1 MTLQEKLYSLRRKAG
16 YSQEELAEKLGV
28 SRQAVSKWE
37 RGESSPDIN
46 NVIAITQLYDVSV
59 DELVSC
65 IRGDNSV
72 LYGSRKSSGISLKK
86 PESTV
91 NSAEVQYEN
100 SAENAPDDG
109 EIYPDPRPQTAAEA
123 YPQQENTFQS
133 EVKTAENIGTYT
145 QTYANNP
152 PAVQSK
158 KGFFGRKS
166 STGTYSG
173 ISPET
178 AELCKKLK
186 KFPFWALA
194 ITVFLASLG
203 ILNYAS
209 YLSYVG
215 YVAVPA
221 VVCGLSIPLY
231 YSIVRAIEKND
242 PIHFGYPFFAGIM
255 AMFSLPH
262 IYRDAEIAAMIVFWA
277 LSVPLYYTAAAAY
290 KHKKMKYFCFPVLVA
305 MIYVI
310 GAILLGESAAVGLLW
325 TFGLIPFYYI
335 YSSKLDKLF
344 FGPKSAKKG
353 KRGFF
358 RRK

>member
-91 NSAEVQYEN
+91 NSAEVEYEN
-100 SAENAPDDG
+100 PAENAPDDG
-109 EIYPDPRPQTAAEA
+109 EIYPDPRSQTAAET
-123 YPQQENTFQS
+123 YSQQEKTFQS

-145 QTYANNP
+145 RTYANNP
-152 PAVQSK
+152 PAVQQK

-166 STGTYSG
+166 STDTYSG

-209 YLSYVG
+209 YLSYA
-215 YVAVPA
+215 AVPA

-242 PIHFGYPFFAGIM
+242 PIHFGYPFFVGII
-255 AMFSLPH
+255 ATFSLC
-262 IYRDAEIAAMIVFWA
+262 INGMSDEEIAAMIVFWTM
-277 LSVPLYYTAAAAY
+277 SIPLYYTAAAAY
-290 KHKKMKYFCFPVLVA
+290 KHRKMKYFCFPVLVA

-310 GAILLGESAAVGLLW
+310 GAILLGGSAAVGLLW